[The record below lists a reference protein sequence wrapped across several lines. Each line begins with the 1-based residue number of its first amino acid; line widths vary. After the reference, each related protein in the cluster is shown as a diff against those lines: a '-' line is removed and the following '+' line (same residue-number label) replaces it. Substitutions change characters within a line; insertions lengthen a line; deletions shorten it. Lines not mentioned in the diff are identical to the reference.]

1 MSYIHIVIVF
11 AAEMHA
17 LYIHNNHLEVNDKQH
32 FCLIGQL
39 GFLVHAALSKMRH
52 YMYRYGLWYYNID
65 NTKSIIIRKYATHI
79 VVLQTSL
86 SGFDVSM
93 WLQHPVLVPQLY
105 SDRP

>member
-1 MSYIHIVIVF
+1 MPYNYMF
-11 AAEMHA
+11 
-17 LYIHNNHLEVNDKQH
+17 HLEVNDKQH

-39 GFLVHAALSKMRH
+39 GFLVPYAALSKMRH
-52 YMYRYGLWYYNID
+52 YMYQYGLWYYNIG

-93 WLQHPVLVPQLY
+93 WLQHPVLVPQLC